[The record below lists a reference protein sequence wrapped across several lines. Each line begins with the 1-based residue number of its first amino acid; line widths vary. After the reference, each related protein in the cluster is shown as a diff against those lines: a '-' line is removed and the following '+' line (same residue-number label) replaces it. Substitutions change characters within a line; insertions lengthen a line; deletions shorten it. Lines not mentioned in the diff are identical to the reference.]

1 MLPAAASR
9 ALNFGLFFMRLWLSK
24 NSDVPLREQLVR
36 QIMLGI
42 VSDDLKPG
50 QRLPSTRELARR
62 FRIHSNTVSAAY
74 RDLERAGWLEVRKG
88 SGVYV
93 RQLGADESLAP
104 LDSRLELD
112 RLVNAFL
119 TLARSQGHTL
129 AEVQSRLKHW
139 LSLEPP
145 DHFLVVEPDE
155 GLREILMAEIGEA
168 TALRVRGCGYEECGN
183 ASRLAGAAVLALY
196 SKAEDVRRALPA
208 EVQPIFLHTRSIP
221 ESLAGE
227 QVPPRE
233 ALVSVVSRWPKF
245 LEWAHVFLIAAGVEA
260 DALDLRDA
268 REEGWERGLRAS
280 AYVITDALTARQLP
294 AGLPARV
301 YRVVADSSLEEL
313 RGFVERFLTGAAA
326 GEGRAPEAG
335 AEVGGQGAK
344 GGGRE

>member
-1 MLPAAASR
+1 
-9 ALNFGLFFMRLWLSK
+9 MRLWVSK

-36 QIMLGI
+36 QIMLGV

-93 RQLGADESLAP
+93 RRLGTDPAEAP

-112 RLVNAFL
+112 RLIGAFL
-119 TLARSQGHTL
+119 TLARGQGHTL
-129 AEVQSRLKHW
+129 ADVQARLKHW

-155 GLREILMAEIGEA
+155 GLREILMAEIAEA
-168 TALRVRGCGYEECGN
+168 TSFRVSGCGYEEC
-183 ASRLAGAAVLALY
+183 AGHAARAGGAVVALY
-196 SKAEDVRRALPA
+196 SKAEEVRRALPA
-208 EVQPIFLHTRSIP
+208 EVQPIFLNVRSIP

-227 QVPPRE
+227 RVPPPD

-245 LEWAHVFLIAAGVEA
+245 LEWAHVFLVAAGLDPE
-260 DALDLRDA
+260 ALDLRDA
-268 REEGWERGLRAS
+268 RAPGWERGLRSS
-280 AYVITDALTARQLP
+280 AHVITDALTARNLP
-294 AGLPARV
+294 DGLPARV
-301 YRVVADSSLEEL
+301 YRVVADSSLAEL
-313 RGFVERFLTGAAA
+313 RSFVERFLTG
-326 GEGRAPEAG
+326 
-335 AEVGGQGAK
+335 GGK
-344 GGGRE
+344 

>member
-1 MLPAAASR
+1 
-9 ALNFGLFFMRLWLSK
+9 MRLWLSK

-36 QIMLGI
+36 QIMLGV

-93 RQLGADESLAP
+93 RQLGGLPGDAR

-119 TLARSQGHTL
+119 TLARGQGHTL
-129 AEVQSRLKHW
+129 ADVQERLKHW

-155 GLREILMAEIGEA
+155 GLREILTAEIEEA
-168 TALRVRGCGYEECGN
+168 TSFRARGCGYEEC
-183 ASRLAGAAVLALY
+183 ADPRRLAGGAVVALY
-196 SKAEDVRRALPA
+196 SKAEEVRRALPG
-208 EVQPIFLHTRSIP
+208 EVEPIFLNLRSIP

-227 QVPPRE
+227 RVPPPD

-245 LEWAHVFLIAAGVEA
+245 LEWARVFLVAAGVEA

-268 REEGWERGLRAS
+268 REAGWERGLRAS
-280 AYVITDALTARQLP
+280 AHVITDVLTARQLP
-294 AGLPARV
+294 GGLSPRV
-301 YRVVADSSLEEL
+301 YRFVADSSLEEL
-313 RGFVERFLTGAAA
+313 RAYVERFLTG
-326 GEGRAPEAG
+326 GRRG
-335 AEVGGQGAK
+335 
-344 GGGRE
+344 

>member
-1 MLPAAASR
+1 
-9 ALNFGLFFMRLWLSK
+9 MRLWVSK

-36 QIMLGI
+36 QIMLGV

-93 RQLGADESLAP
+93 RQLGTDPSAAP

-112 RLVNAFL
+112 RLIGAFL
-119 TLARSQGHTL
+119 TLARGQGHTL
-129 AEVQSRLKHW
+129 ADIQERVKHW

-155 GLREILMAEIGEA
+155 GLREILMAEIAEA
-168 TALRVRGCGYEECGN
+168 TGFSVEGCGYEEC
-183 ASRLAGAAVLALY
+183 ADAARLAGGTVVALY
-196 SKAEDVRRALPA
+196 SKAEEVRRVLPPD
-208 EVQPIFLHTRSIP
+208 VSPIFLHTRSIP

-227 QVPPRE
+227 RVPPRD
-233 ALVSVVSRWPKF
+233 ALVSVVSRWPLF
-245 LEWAHVFLIAAGVEA
+245 LEWARVFLVAAGVEA

-268 REEGWERGLRAS
+268 RAPGWERGLRSS
-280 AYVITDALTARQLP
+280 AHVITDALTAPQLP
-294 AGLPARV
+294 DGLRPRI

-313 RGFVERFLTGAAA
+313 RAFVERFLTG
-326 GEGRAPEAG
+326 GP
-335 AEVGGQGAK
+335 
-344 GGGRE
+344 